1 MNDGKAAAPRGRPDT
16 TAMPPWRWTVPA
28 LLAAA
33 LAVLLAWAAGRSAPV
48 ALADAAA
55 AQLPCVS
62 YAPFRR
68 PEHSPFDPRLRV
80 SAAQIEADLRLLA
93 TLTGC
98 VRTYG
103 LDHGIDAVPEI
114 ARRLGLRVV
123 LGAWLGR
130 DPLANEAQIGRALEL
145 ARTHA
150 DVIDLLVIGNEVLLR
165 RELAP
170 EALAALLERVRREA
184 GVPVGYADVWEFWL
198 RHAPALR
205 DHVDVVVAHI
215 LPYWEDEPVAVDQ
228 AVAHVHGIAAQLADA
243 FAPTPVFVGETG
255 WPAAGRQ
262 RGPAVPGSL
271 EQTRFVRELLTAQV
285 ARPLWFNLIEGFD
298 QPWKRALEGAMGGA
312 WGLFDAQARRRV
324 TLNGPVV
331 ADPRA
336 RQVLAA
342 AALGGI
348 LGLAAALAR
357 RGKRRE
363 ASSSWSALVLGLG
376 GAGIAAL
383 AVVQWQALETWSRNG
398 LEWSLGGLTALLAVA
413 CSAAALVRLAGDQAP
428 PRVGAVEAARRAPPA
443 GLRLFAWAQLGLLF
457 AVAVGALGLVF
468 DARYRPLDWWTP
480 AGPAVLLAALALRRD
495 GLCAGAREERVLAA
509 IIAACAPL
517 LVLNEGLAN
526 GEALRMAALLALLAA
541 AVLLPHRGAPAG
553 RASTS
558 AASSTAGAA
567 SDVE

>member
-1 MNDGKAAAPRGRPDT
+1 
-16 TAMPPWRWTVPA
+16 VPA

-33 LAVLLAWAAGRSAPV
+33 LLALLAWAVGRAVPV
-48 ALADAAA
+48 DLADAGAA
-55 AQLPCVS
+55 RLPCVS
-62 YAPFRR
+62 YAPFRQ
-68 PEHSPFDPRLRV
+68 PGYSPFDPRLHV

-93 TLTGC
+93 SVTGC

-103 LDHGIDAVPEI
+103 LDHGVDAVPEI

-170 EALAALLERVRREA
+170 EVLAALLERVRNEA

-205 DHVDVVVAHI
+205 AHVDVVVAHI
-215 LPYWEDEPVAVDQ
+215 LPYWEDEPVDIEHAVE
-228 AVAHVHGIAAQLADA
+228 HVRAIAAQLDAA
-243 FAPTPVFVGETG
+243 FAPTPVFIGETG

-262 RGPAVPGSL
+262 RGPAAAGLL
-271 EQTRFVRELLTAQV
+271 EQTRFVRELLAAQAV
-285 ARPLWFNLIEGFD
+285 QPLRFNLIEGFD

-312 WGLFDAQARRRV
+312 WGIFDAQGMARV
-324 TLNGPVV
+324 TLQGPVV

-336 RQVLAA
+336 WQVLAA
-342 AALGGI
+342 AALGGGVG
-348 LGLAAALAR
+348 LLAGLAGRRQRRDTTAL
-357 RGKRRE
+357 
-363 ASSSWSALVLGLG
+363 WSALVPALG

-383 AVVQWQALETWSRNG
+383 GIVQWQALETWSRNG
-398 LEWSLGGLTALLAVA
+398 LEWALGGLTALLAVA
-413 CSAAALVRLAGDQAP
+413 CSVAALARLSGERVSQP
-428 PRVGAVEAARRAPPA
+428 LRVGVVDDARGRRPAAVRV
-443 GLRLFAWAQLGLLF
+443 LAWAQIGLLF
-457 AVAVGALGLVF
+457 AVAAGALGLVF

-495 GLCAGAREERVLAA
+495 RLCTGAREERVLAA
-509 IIAACAPL
+509 VVAGCAPL
-517 LVLNEGLAN
+517 LLINEGLVN
-526 GEALRMAALLALLAA
+526 GEAMLLAALLVLLAV
-541 AVLLPHRGAPAG
+541 AVLLPHRRAPAG

-567 SDVE
+567 SDAE